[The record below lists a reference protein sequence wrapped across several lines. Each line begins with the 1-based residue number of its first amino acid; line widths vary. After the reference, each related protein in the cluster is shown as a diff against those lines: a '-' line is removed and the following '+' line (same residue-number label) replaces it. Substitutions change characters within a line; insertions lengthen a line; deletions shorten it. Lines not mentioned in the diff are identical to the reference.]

1 MGIRPGKGSLLEA
14 DVEALVNTVN
24 TVGVMGKGVA
34 LQFKQA
40 FPDNYKAYERACR
53 SSKVQLGRMFVY
65 EVGGLMQPRYIIN
78 FPTKEHWRS
87 RSRLEHINAGLE
99 DLVRVIRELRISS
112 IALPALGCGNGG
124 LNWSEVRSTI
134 ESCLSGL
141 EDVDVHLYAPGG
153 APAERLMPVG
163 THRPRMTSG
172 RAALV
177 ALMDRYLRSSGNIW
191 GASQIE
197 VQKLTYFLQVAG
209 QPLRLRFEK
218 GHYGPYAENLNH
230 VLTKMEGHFTRG
242 FGDRSRTVDKMDEL
256 RLLPGAVDK
265 ANLFLGEEPD
275 TRCRIQEVLDLVA
288 GFESPYGLE
297 LLSTVHWVS
306 IANPEAAADVS
317 HAVAQVRDWSPRKER
332 LFTPDHIT
340 VAWQHLRAAPGQW
353 LERSATLE
361 R

>member
-40 FPDNYKAYERACR
+40 FPDNFNAYERACR
-53 SSKVQLGRMFVY
+53 ANKVQLGRMFVY

-87 RSRLEHINAGLE
+87 RSRIEHVVAGLE
-99 DLVRVIRELRISS
+99 DLVRVIRELQISS

-124 LNWSEVRSTI
+124 LNWSEVRSAI
-134 ESCLSGL
+134 ESCLRGL
-141 EDVDVHLYAPGG
+141 DDVDVHLYAPGS

-172 RAALV
+172 RAALI
-177 ALMDRYLRSSGNIW
+177 ALMDRYLRFSGTVW
-191 GASQIE
+191 GVSQIE
-197 VQKLTYFLQVAG
+197 VQKLMYFLQAAG

-218 GHYGPYAENLNH
+218 GRYGPYAENLNH
-230 VLTKMEGHFTRG
+230 VLTRIEGHFTRG
-242 FGDRSRTVDKMDEL
+242 FGDRSRTVDKMEEL
-256 RLLPGAVDK
+256 GLLPGAVDK
-265 ANLFLGEEPD
+265 ANLVLDEEPD
-275 TRCRIQEVLDLVA
+275 TGCRIQEVLDLVA

-297 LLSTVHWVS
+297 LLSTVHWIAS
-306 IANPEAAADVS
+306 ANPEAAADVDR
-317 HAVAQVRDWSPRKER
+317 AIAKVRDWSPRKER
-332 LFTPDHIT
+332 LFTQDHIT
-340 VAWQHLRAAPGQW
+340 VAWQHIHSAPGQW
-353 LERSATLE
+353 LERSATL
-361 R
+361 